1 MTDQSNG
8 STPSSNLP
16 LRKPSG
22 KLKWPPEANGNDTTT
37 TTNRAVSETMKSQ
50 KVVVQVQTQSQT
62 TGGQVEE
69 GEAGGNS
76 SPTDKPR
83 LRRKH

>member
-1 MTDQSNG
+1 MNDQSNG

-37 TTNRAVSETMKSQ
+37 TTNCAVSETMKSQ
-50 KVVVQVQTQSQT
+50 KVVVQTQNQTA
-62 TGGQVEE
+62 GGLVEE

>member
-1 MTDQSNG
+1 MNDQSNG
-8 STPSSNLP
+8 STP

-50 KVVVQVQTQSQT
+50 KVVVQVQTQNQT

>member
-1 MTDQSNG
+1 MNDQSNG
-8 STPSSNLP
+8 SNLP

-22 KLKWPPEANGNDTTT
+22 KLKWPPEANGNDTTIT

-50 KVVVQVQTQSQT
+50 KVVVQTQNQT